1 MKRYLILLAF
11 FLMAG
16 MVTAQNIT
24 IVESMQQGKQIIITY
39 TLDKTADISVY
50 CSIDGGKTFG
60 IALKQVSG
68 DVGKNVAAGNNTI
81 VWDVLAEVDKLQ
93 GDNICFKVKASSF
106 GDMEMVFV
114 QGGTF
119 TMGCTSEQGSDCDA
133 DESPSHRVMLSDFY
147 IGKYE
152 VTQKQWKAVMGNNP
166 SYFKGD
172 DLPVESVSWV
182 DIQEFIRK
190 LNAQTGKHY
199 RLPTEAEWEYAAR
212 GGNRSNGYKY
222 SGSNVIGNVAWYYGN
237 SGSETHPVGSKFPNE
252 LGLYDMSGNVW
263 EWCSDWYG
271 SYGSSAQSNPAGA
284 TTGSGRVDRGGS
296 WINFARN
303 CRVSNRL
310 YDFPDY
316 RDNGIGFRLVSLP

>member
-133 DESPSHRVMLSDFY
+133 DESPSHRVTVSDFY

-166 SYFKGD
+166 SYHKGD
-172 DLPVESVSWV
+172 NLPVESVSWL
-182 DIQEFIRK
+182 DIQKFVKR

-199 RLPTEAEWEYAAR
+199 RLPTEAEWEYASR

-222 SGSNVIGNVAWYYGN
+222 SGSNVIGNVAWYDGN

-252 LGLYDMSGNVW
+252 LGLYDMSGNVY

-271 SYGSSAQSNPAGA
+271 SYGSSAQSNPVGA
-284 TTGSGRVDRGGS
+284 ANRSNRVLRSGS
-296 WINFARN
+296 WDSNERI
-303 CRVSNRL
+303 CHVSFR
-310 YDFPDY
+310 YSYYPSRRY
-316 RDNGIGFRLVSLP
+316 RSFGFRLVCLP